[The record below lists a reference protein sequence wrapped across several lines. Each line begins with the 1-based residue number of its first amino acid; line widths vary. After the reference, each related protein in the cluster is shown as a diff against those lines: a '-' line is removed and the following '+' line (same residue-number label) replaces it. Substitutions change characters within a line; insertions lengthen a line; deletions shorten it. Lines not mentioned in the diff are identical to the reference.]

1 MDTDY
6 YKILGVGRSAT
17 HDEIKKNWRALTMKY
32 HPDRVNESRRQEATA
47 KMIQINEAWEFLG
60 NQKKRQQYD
69 LQQLNPFANSMP
81 NIPGMSGMHGI
92 PGMPIPPE
100 LFEMISRGLFGGE
113 MPQVFHMST
122 GGPMNMGQGNPMNM
136 GQGNPMNMGQGNPM
150 NMHSPIGSMGRGTQ
164 QPEPI
169 QKKLEIS
176 LEEAFSGKTKQIS
189 VPRTIMRGGSRR
201 LENETLYIS
210 IPNGVDTDEIIT
222 IKNKGNIVNNIRGDV
237 NVVITVKNFTKFTR
251 QGIDLIYNKDISLKE
266 ALCGFNFDM
275 EYIDGRVFKIK
286 NDSGN
291 IISSGYNKIIQKM
304 GMVRGKIKGDLIIK
318 FNVLFPDKLSEA
330 QIKSINEIL

>member
-1 MDTDY
+1 MDNDY
-6 YKILGVGRSAT
+6 YRILGAERSAT
-17 HDEIKKNWRALTMKY
+17 HDEIKKKWRALTMKY
-32 HPDRVNESRRQEATA
+32 HPDRVNESRRQEATG
-47 KMIQINEAWEFLG
+47 KMTLINEAWEILG

-69 LQQLNPFANSMP
+69 LQQLNPFANSMQ

-100 LFEMISRGLFGGE
+100 LFEIFSGGLFGGE

-122 GGPMNMGQGNPMNM
+122 GGPMNMGQGNPMNRQSSM
-136 GQGNPMNMGQGNPM
+136 
-150 NMHSPIGSMGRGTQ
+150 GSMSGGIQ
-164 QPEPI
+164 HPEPI

>member
-6 YKILGVGRSAT
+6 YKILEVERSAS
-17 HDEIKKNWRALTMKY
+17 HDEIKKKWRALTMKY
-32 HPDRVNESRRQEATA
+32 HPDRVPESKRQESHS
-47 KMIQINEAWEFLG
+47 KMSKINEAWEILG
-60 NQKKRQQYD
+60 DKSKRQQYD

-100 LFEMISRGLFGGE
+100 LFEMISGGLFGGE

-122 GGPMNMGQGNPMNM
+122 GGPINMGHGNT
-136 GQGNPMNMGQGNPM
+136 M
-150 NMHSPIGSMGRGTQ
+150 NMHPSMGSMGGGIQ

-176 LEEAFSGKTKQIS
+176 LEEAYSGKTKQIS
-189 VPRTIMRGGSRR
+189 VSRTIMSGGSRR

-210 IPNGVDTDEIIT
+210 VPSGVDTDEIIT
-222 IKNKGNIVNNIRGDV
+222 IKNKGNIINNVRGDV
-237 NVVITVKNFTKFTR
+237 KVVITVKNFTKFNR
-251 QGIDLIYNKDISLKE
+251 QGIDLVYNKDISLRE

-275 EYIDGRVFKIK
+275 EYIDGRMFKIK

-318 FNVLFPDKLSEA
+318 FNVIFPDKLTET
-330 QIKSINEIL
+330 QINSIKEIL